1 MNRFFAYALKKAALT
16 AGKPA
21 RLLFVISQLAIKLKD
36 ANLSKSGLALAV
48 EKFSVLGRLVKAYA
62 TGSYR
67 DVEFRTILFVL
78 AAIIYFINPIDLLPD
93 MLPVTGFTDD
103 FGVLLWVY
111 NHVSGEIDKFLSWE
125 KSQVTS

>member
-1 MNRFFAYALKKAALT
+1 MNRFFSYALRKAALT
-16 AGKPA
+16 AGKRG
-21 RLLFVISQLAIKLKD
+21 RLLLLLTQLAGKLKEVD
-36 ANLSKSGLALAV
+36 WKKVNFSSAG

-62 TGSYR
+62 LGHYR
-67 DVEFRTILFVL
+67 DIQLKSILLVL

-103 FGVLLWVY
+103 LGVLLWVY
-111 NHVSGEIDKFLSWE
+111 NSVSAEIDKFLHWE